1 MYYKSMNET
10 KRQDPSTFIDY
21 LKAGDR
27 RGERDNLGNTWLQ
40 RYSRV
45 NRDDQGNRIPTDR
58 IVEAL
63 ILYGVD
69 VTAVNTAG
77 DTALH
82 LAVQNNINICRL
94 LIQNGANVNAVN
106 NKGETPLHCA
116 AQHDLNVESICNL
129 LINNNA
135 DQTIRDNNN
144 KLPIFYTCDDNIAS
158 ILEGADNELTDDIR
172 TVVRKGSSVLFGKLV
187 DRGMSISD
195 QDPPTGYTLLHEAVL
210 SDAPVNKK
218 VDICNR
224 LLALQHIVDR
234 NGYIPLAL
242 TFQDAIADL
251 FDNRDTTVATPE
263 TVFKA
268 AAYVSV
274 NIVRRQLEL
283 QPNIIN
289 QDNGNGETLLYIAL
303 NKYSTSRPESK
314 ELVRLLI
321 EKGANVN
328 DVMVQTLLSSRA
340 TQRNAVSQIQTQNMQ
355 RYVLAIAQKRI
366 QEEREA
372 ERAKRLKAIERRWSN
387 KPPRKKPRQNPLLDR
402 FYGKNQLMVPEKLR
416 F

>member
-1 MYYKSMNET
+1 MYYKTMSET
-10 KRQDPSTFIDY
+10 KQQDPSTFIDY
-21 LKAGDR
+21 LKAEDR
-27 RGERDNLGNTWLQ
+27 REEHDNLGNTWLH

-106 NKGETPLHCA
+106 NKGKTPLHCA
-116 AQHDLNVESICNL
+116 AQHDGNVESICNL

-135 DQTIRDNNN
+135 DQTIRDKNG

-172 TVVRKGSSVLFGKLV
+172 TVVRKGSSVLFRKLV

-195 QDPPTGYTLLHEAVL
+195 QATQTGYTLLHEAVL

-224 LLALQHIVDR
+224 LLALQHIVD
-234 NGYIPLAL
+234 NNNCIPLAL
-242 TFQDAIADL
+242 TFQDAIANL
-251 FDNRDTTVATPE
+251 FVNIDTTVATPE

-268 AAYVSV
+268 AAYVSI
-274 NIVRRQLEL
+274 NIIRRQLEL
-283 QPNIIN
+283 QPDIIN
-289 QDNGNGETLLYIAL
+289 RWNGNRETLLYIAL
-303 NKYSTSRPESK
+303 DKYSTSRPESIA
-314 ELVRLLI
+314 LVKLLI
-321 EKGANVN
+321 EKGANV
-328 DVMVQTLLSSRA
+328 DDEMVQTLLLIR
-340 TQRNAVSQIQTQNMQ
+340 TTPRDAVSQIQE
-355 RYVLAIAQKRI
+355 QKRQREVLLKTQKGI
-366 QEEREA
+366 QEERE
-372 ERAKRLKAIERRWSN
+372 KRIEAFKRRCNKRKRQSGVISSN
-387 KPPRKKPRQNPLLDR
+387 SLDHYRKLS
-402 FYGKNQLMVPEKLR
+402 VPVKLR

>member
-1 MYYKSMNET
+1 MSET
-10 KRQDPSTFIDY
+10 KQQDPSTFIDY
-21 LKAGDR
+21 LKAGDM
-27 RGERDNLGNTWLQ
+27 RGECDNLDNTWLH

-45 NRDDQGNRIPTDR
+45 NRDVQGNRIPTDR

-69 VTAVNTAG
+69 VRAVNTDG

-82 LAVQNNINICRL
+82 LAVQNNINVCRL

-106 NKGETPLHCA
+106 KKGKTPLHCA
-116 AQHDLNVESICNL
+116 AQHDGNVESICRL
-129 LINNNA
+129 LLDNNA
-135 DQTIRDNNN
+135 DQTIRDEDD

-172 TVVRKGSSVLFGKLV
+172 TVVRKGSSVLFRKLV

-195 QDPPTGYTLLHEAVL
+195 QAPQTGYTLLHEAVL

-224 LLALQHIVDR
+224 LLELQHIVD
-234 NGYIPLAL
+234 NNNCIPLAL

-251 FDNRDTTVATPE
+251 FDNIDTTVATLE

-268 AAYVSV
+268 AAYVSI

-289 QDNGNGETLLYIAL
+289 EPNGNGETLLYIAL
-303 NKYSTSRPESK
+303 DKYSTSRPESRA
-314 ELVRLLI
+314 LVKLLI

-328 DVMVQTLLSSRA
+328 DDIMVQTFLSSRDI
-340 TQRNAVSQIQTQNMQ
+340 QKKAVSQIQTRIGQCKA
-355 RYVLAIAQKRI
+355 LEESQKRI
-366 QEEREA
+366 QA
-372 ERAKRLKAIERRWSN
+372 ERKKRIEAFERR
-387 KPPRKKPRQNPLLDR
+387 KRKRPRRGAFSTPLR
-402 FYGKNQLMVPEKLR
+402 HYGQLSVPVKLR

>member
-106 NKGETPLHCA
+106 NKGKTPLHCA
-116 AQHDLNVESICNL
+116 AQHDGNVESICNL

-135 DQTIRDNNN
+135 AVFFSLSRI
-144 KLPIFYTCDDNIAS
+144 
-158 ILEGADNELTDDIR
+158 ILR
-172 TVVRKGSSVLFGKLV
+172 LFLLV
-187 DRGMSISD
+187 AAIVALVFLKCS
-195 QDPPTGYTLLHEAVL
+195 LLV
-210 SDAPVNKK
+210 
-218 VDICNR
+218 
-224 LLALQHIVDR
+224 
-234 NGYIPLAL
+234 
-242 TFQDAIADL
+242 
-251 FDNRDTTVATPE
+251 
-263 TVFKA
+263 
-268 AAYVSV
+268 
-274 NIVRRQLEL
+274 L
-283 QPNIIN
+283 QPEPPQARVNVVHRIF
-289 QDNGNGETLLYIAL
+289 GR
-303 NKYSTSRPESK
+303 SR
-314 ELVRLLI
+314 
-321 EKGANVN
+321 
-328 DVMVQTLLSSRA
+328 LSVDASG
-340 TQRNAVSQIQTQNMQ
+340 QR
-355 RYVLAIAQKRI
+355 KRSSF
-366 QEEREA
+366 QEILSPHR
-372 ERAKRLKAIERRWSN
+372 
-387 KPPRKKPRQNPLLDR
+387 
-402 FYGKNQLMVPEKLR
+402 
-416 F
+416 